1 MTAAELHHELE
12 KEQEAV
18 VCVTTMD
25 IPQDTISS
33 GIGHSV
39 C

>member
-18 VCVTTMD
+18 VCATTMD
-25 IPQDTISS
+25 IPQDFISS
-33 GIGHSV
+33 GTGPPV

>member
-1 MTAAELHHELE
+1 MTAAELHLELE

-18 VCVTTMD
+18 VCAVVPRALRLGT
-25 IPQDTISS
+25 
-33 GIGHSV
+33 GIHV